1 MSPAVLMKFQS
12 SVREI
17 TKMDRLDADHAE
29 PQPSPKRKQKFVD
42 FALQPGDDALLPSLP
57 DAQRLLLQT
66 EGSYQDRAE
75 RLGIPIGTVRSRL
88 HRARTALER
97 LREHN

>member
-1 MSPAVLMKFQS
+1 
-12 SVREI
+12 
-17 TKMDRLDADHAE
+17 MDRLDADHAE
-29 PQPSPKRKQKFVD
+29 PQLNPKRKQKFVD

-66 EGSYQDRAE
+66 DGSYQDRAE

-97 LREHN
+97 LREHNPGKREDTTSRGH

>member
-1 MSPAVLMKFQS
+1 
-12 SVREI
+12 
-17 TKMDRLDADHAE
+17 MDRLGADDAKADLNL
-29 PQPSPKRKQKFVD
+29 KRKQKFVG

-57 DAQRLLLQT
+57 EAQRLLLQT
-66 EGSYQDRAE
+66 DGNYKDRAE

-97 LREHN
+97 LREHNPGKPEETPRAH